1 MSRTDFTH
9 PSPAVVTASSTGVT
23 VSSIDLTRP
32 TTARL
37 SVSSAEFTRPPHV
50 GLAVSSTDFTHPPP
64 AGVTGTTSTLTDS
77 VFLSESGSS
86 RKNFDGDHFWYY
98 PT

>member
-32 TTARL
+32 TTAGL
-37 SVSSAEFTRPPHV
+37 SVSRAEIARPPH
-50 GLAVSSTDFTHPPP
+50 

-86 RKNFDGDHFWYY
+86 RKAFDLILLVI
-98 PT
+98 